1 MARVLIADDHAV
13 VRAGLKQFLVEDR
26 GISAI
31 GEAATGRET
40 LDRLRAESW
49 DLVILDIGMP
59 DRSGIDI
66 LQQIRAVHDRTRV
79 LVLSGYPERQYALN
93 VLRAGASGF
102 IEKGT
107 APEELLRA
115 VRAVLQGRRY
125 VSATLAEQLV
135 GELDSDA
142 DKPLHSRLS
151 EREFQVFCKLAAG
164 RAVSEIASELCLS
177 VKTVSTYRSRILAK
191 MSFHTNADLTS
202 YALRN
207 QLIN

>member
-31 GEAATGRET
+31 GEASTGRET

-107 APEELLRA
+107 APES
-115 VRAVLQGRRY
+115 VV
-125 VSATLAEQLV
+125 AT
-135 GELDSDA
+135 GEA
-142 DKPLHSRLS
+142 FP
-151 EREFQVFCKLAAG
+151 G
-164 RAVSEIASELCLS
+164 
-177 VKTVSTYRSRILAK
+177 RSRPLCAYPK
-191 MSFHTNADLTS
+191 HAHYTGSGDPEDA
-202 YALRN
+202 RN
-207 QLIN
+207 FVCRE